1 MVLMK
6 EKKDIRRVGRY
17 GNSIGVGIP
26 KDIAEALGIQIG
38 DDLEVVVNDN
48 KEIVLKKA
56 APATRLPEGIDPEM
70 LKMIMETFDQ
80 YDETFKGLKDR

>member
-6 EKKDIRRVGRY
+6 DRKEIRRVGRF

-26 KDIAEALGIQIG
+26 KEIAENLNIKPG
-38 DDLEVVVNDN
+38 DELEVVVNEKD
-48 KEIVLKKA
+48 EIVLKKA
-56 APATRLPEGIDPEM
+56 LTRLPEGVDSDM

-80 YDETFKGLKDR
+80 YDDTFKGLKDR

>member
-6 EKKDIRRVGRY
+6 DRKEIRRVGRF

-26 KDIAEALGIQIG
+26 KEIAENLNIKPGDELEIG
-38 DDLEVVVNDN
+38 VNEKD
-48 KEIVLKKA
+48 EIVLKKA
-56 APATRLPEGIDPEM
+56 LTRLPEGIDSDM

-80 YDETFKGLKDR
+80 YDDTFKGLKDR